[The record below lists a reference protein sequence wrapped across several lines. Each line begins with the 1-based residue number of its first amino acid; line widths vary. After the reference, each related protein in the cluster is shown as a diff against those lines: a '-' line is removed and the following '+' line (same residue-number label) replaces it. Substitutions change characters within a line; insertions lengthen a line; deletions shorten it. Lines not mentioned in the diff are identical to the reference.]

1 MIVLTSADFSAAAA
15 EWVSRSKSLRD
26 RLNEADARLGD
37 GDTGMTV
44 ARMVE
49 AIHEASRD
57 LPSDIGECLRIWGRA
72 CAQAS
77 GSSLAAVVSM
87 ALARAARHARGQNEI
102 DRAALAVLLRHAADA
117 IVERSGAAPGDKTI
131 LDSLLSVQAALDA
144 GAGSSSE
151 AALRGVD
158 DALDDFRSR
167 QARLGRA
174 RMYGER
180 SIGLDDP
187 GMLAA
192 SLLLHA
198 ALDPAAGEAIHDVG

>member
-1 MIVLTSADFSAAAA
+1 MLTAADFSAAAA
-15 EWVSRSKSLRD
+15 EWASRSDALRD

-44 ARMVE
+44 ARMVV

-77 GSSLAAVVSM
+77 GSSLGAVVAM
-87 ALARAARHARGQNEI
+87 ALARAARHVRGRNEI
-102 DRAALAVLLRHAADA
+102 DRAGLAVLVRHAAEA

-131 LDSLLSVQAALDA
+131 LDSLLSVQAALDD
-144 GAGSSSE
+144 GADSTVE

-158 DALDDFRSR
+158 AALDDFRSR

-198 ALDPAAGEAIHDVG
+198 ALEPAAGETITDGD